1 MIIKSSKFIKSSSST
16 NECPNNNFP
25 EFAFIGRSN
34 VGKSSLINM
43 LTKNKKLAKT
53 SGSPGK
59 TLLINHFLINNIWF
73 LVDLPG
79 YGYAKISKK
88 EKRKIENIIVDYF
101 SNRVNISITFVLI
114 DIRLH
119 PQEIDIE
126 FMNWLSENNISFKI
140 IFTKEDKLKLIEK
153 REKAKKYI
161 DTIFTKLKISPEYI
175 VSSSKTKKG
184 RNELLDLINLQVSFQ
199 VIVVVNS
206 LRNIHKTA

>member
-126 FMNWLSENNISFKI
+126 FMNWLSENNINFKI

-184 RNELLDLINLQVSFQ
+184 RNELLDLINL
-199 VIVVVNS
+199 
-206 LRNIHKTA
+206 